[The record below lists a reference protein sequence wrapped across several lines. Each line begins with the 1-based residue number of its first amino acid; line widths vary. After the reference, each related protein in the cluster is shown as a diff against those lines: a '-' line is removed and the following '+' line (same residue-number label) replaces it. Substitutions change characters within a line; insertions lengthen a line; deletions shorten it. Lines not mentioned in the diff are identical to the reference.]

1 MKIEAIVGE
10 RVRDM
15 RERRGLSQPELGRR
29 LKPLLG
35 VAWPKQTVSS
45 AEKGKR
51 SFTASDLVALAHVL
65 QVPVGYLLKAPM
77 GVDSVELGSGA
88 SIPAESLHEATLPSD
103 VNREALHDLGRAIA
117 QAASEVEAAHTQLL
131 ATLGTAAIL
140 YDEVS

>member
-10 RVRDM
+10 RVRNM

-29 LKPLLG
+29 LEPLLG
-35 VAWPKQTVSS
+35 MAWPKQTVSS

-77 GVDSVELGSGA
+77 GVNSVELGSGA
-88 SIPAESLHEATLPSD
+88 SIPAESLHEATLPED
-103 VNREALHDLGRAIA
+103 MNREALHDLGQVIA
-117 QAASEVEAAHTQLL
+117 DIANEVEATHTRLVER
-131 ATLGTAAIL
+131 LGTAAIL
-140 YDEVS
+140 YDEAT